1 MKDITNLKTLA
12 ASEFSGGVK
21 TSPYNNNGI
30 NIPFESTKVG
40 DPILSVTGKL
50 YENCIWGDKS
60 GVLLNPKSYPL
71 LFKEYGTKFGG
82 DGVNTFGIPNF
93 ADCAIWGNETPGQ
106 RLNAALPNITG
117 RICQGTL
124 GSGNYCNGVFRQDS
138 GILANWP
145 GGSGDWHLRLSYID
159 ASLGASVYKSG
170 TTTVYP
176 NRMTVRVMIR
186 YQ

>member
-1 MKDITNLKTLA
+1 M
-12 ASEFSGGVK
+12 
-21 TSPYNNNGI
+21 
-30 NIPFESTKVG
+30 
-40 DPILSVTGKL
+40 SVTGKL

-93 ADCAIWGNETPGQ
+93 SDCAIWANKTPGQ
-106 RLNAALPNITG
+106 RLGAALPNIKG
-117 RICQGTL
+117 SSPNNSIGCEWLNRDISGFNNSFSGAIYRISSSNGGGADSTARLKWTL
-124 GSGNYCNGVFRQDS
+124 GFN
-138 GILANWP
+138 
-145 GGSGDWHLRLSYID
+145 
-159 ASLGASVYKSG
+159 ASRSSSVYKDG

>member
-1 MKDITNLKTLA
+1 MENTTNPQTLVT
-12 ASEFSGGVK
+12 SEFSGGVK
-21 TSPYNNNGI
+21 TNPYNNNGI

-93 ADCAIWGNETPGQ
+93 SDCAIWANETPGQ
-106 RLNAALPNITG
+106 RLGAALPNITG
-117 RICQGTL
+117 TYQQYHNSVAGGISGAFYYS
-124 GSGNYCNGVFRQDS
+124 GSTRGGEGNGNFGNKR
-138 GILANWP
+138 LAF
-145 GGSGDWHLRLSYID
+145 D
-159 ASLGASVYKSG
+159 ASRSSSVYKSG

>member
-1 MKDITNLKTLA
+1 M
-12 ASEFSGGVK
+12 
-21 TSPYNNNGI
+21 
-30 NIPFESTKVG
+30 
-40 DPILSVTGKL
+40 SVTGKL

-60 GVLLNPKSYPL
+60 SVLLNPKSYPL

-93 ADCAIWGNETPGQ
+93 SDCAIWANETPGQ
-106 RLNAALPNITG
+106 RLGAALPNING
-117 RICQGTL
+117 QIKLAGIYAH
-124 GSGNYCNGVFRQDS
+124 SSISGVFNGSVNPTTGTGATHNSTKNNEQIQLLNFS
-138 GILANWP
+138 AAN
-145 GGSGDWHLRLSYID
+145 SS
-159 ASLGASVYKSG
+159 SVYKNG